1 MMSNLSSRNNG
12 FTLIEMAIV
21 LLIMALAIGGGLAV
35 ISSQAEYQKFK
46 ETQKALEEAKEAL
59 IGYAASRGGA
69 GNPYLPCPDRT
80 TGAGAN
86 DGAEDRVGGAGTNCV
101 VLEGNLPWVTLGLT
115 GLDGWNNR
123 IRYRISQQAFATG
136 FNTSTAGALTIN
148 NAAGTNLATGIP
160 VVLVSH
166 GPNGWG
172 AISSGGVAIG
182 NPPAANVNE
191 TENTGVAAN
200 AIYVSNPPVAAGL
213 PGGEFDDIAT
223 WLPYSLLLN
232 RMLQAGICVKTIC
245 P

>member
-1 MMSNLSSRNNG
+1 MKQIFFRSCG

-35 ISSQAEYQKFK
+35 ISGQMEHQKFK
-46 ETQKALEEAKEAL
+46 ETQRALEEAKEAL
-59 IGYAASRGGA
+59 VGYAASRGGA

-86 DGAEDRVGGAGTNCV
+86 DGTEDRVGGAGTNCTF
-101 VLEGNLPWVTLGLT
+101 LEGNLPWVTLGLT

-123 IRYRISQQAFATG
+123 IRYRVSQQAFATG
-136 FNTSTAGALTIN
+136 FNTGTVGALTVN
-148 NAAGTNLATGIP
+148 NSAGANLATSIP

-172 AISSGGVAIG
+172 AISVSGNAIG

-191 TENTGVAAN
+191 TENTGVATN

-213 PGGEFDDIAT
+213 AGGEFDDIVT
-223 WLPYSLLLN
+223 WMPFGLLVN
-232 RMLQAGICVKTIC
+232 RMLQAGVCVKTVC

>member
-1 MMSNLSSRNNG
+1 MKQRLLRAGG

-35 ISSQAEYQKFK
+35 ISGQAEYQKFK
-46 ETQKALEEAKEAL
+46 ETQKVLDEAKEAL

-86 DGAEDRVGGAGTNCV
+86 DGAEDRVGGAGSNCTF
-101 VLEGNLPWVTLGLT
+101 LEGNLPWVTLGLT

-123 IRYRISQQAFATG
+123 IRYRVSQQAFATG
-136 FNTSTAGALTIN
+136 FNTGTVGALTVN
-148 NAAGTNLATGIP
+148 NSAGANLATSIP

-172 AISSGGVAIG
+172 AISASGTAIG

-191 TENTGVAAN
+191 TENTGVATN
-200 AIYVSNPPVAAGL
+200 AIYVSNPPVEAGL
-213 PGGEFDDIAT
+213 AGGEFDDIVT
-223 WLPYSLLLN
+223 WMPFGLLVN
-232 RMLQAGICVKTIC
+232 RMLQAGVCVKTVC